1 MPLKSR
7 RRWSQPA
14 EQQLFGADLT
24 NNVICEYRPYKW
36 GHVIDSQAGKCA
48 VTSVECA
55 MGLLW
60 SLIRSEGKSM

>member
-1 MPLKSR
+1 MSLKPQR
-7 RRWSQPA
+7 RLPQLA

-36 GHVIDSQAGKCA
+36 GRVIDSQAGKCA
-48 VTSVECA
+48 VTFAEAA

-60 SLIRSEGKSM
+60 SLIRSEGENM

>member
-48 VTSVECA
+48 
-55 MGLLW
+55 
-60 SLIRSEGKSM
+60 